1 MHTHIYT
8 HTYTHTHTHT
18 HTYIY
23 VYIFIYIYIFIYMY
37 VFIQSSPNLKVFLSQ
52 VENEL
57 FSIAD
62 VLNEHKRHSNI
73 SKEE

>member
-1 MHTHIYT
+1 MHTHI
-8 HTYTHTHTHT
+8 HTHTHTHT

-23 VYIFIYIYIFIYMY
+23 MYIYLYIFIYVFIYMY

-62 VLNEHKRHSNI
+62 VLNEHKRHSNL

>member
-1 MHTHIYT
+1 MPFYLEMSKNITKQRDIYDT
-8 HTYTHTHTHT
+8 
-18 HTYIY
+18 
-23 VYIFIYIYIFIYMY
+23 VIFRFLQIFYELY

-62 VLNEHKRHSNI
+62 VLNENKRHSNL
-73 SKEE
+73 SKKE

>member
-1 MHTHIYT
+1 
-8 HTYTHTHTHT
+8 
-18 HTYIY
+18 
-23 VYIFIYIYIFIYMY
+23 MY

-62 VLNEHKRHSNI
+62 VLKSIKDTQIFLKKNRS
-73 SKEE
+73 

>member
-1 MHTHIYT
+1 M
-8 HTYTHTHTHT
+8 
-18 HTYIY
+18 YIY
-23 VYIFIYIYIFIYMY
+23 LYIYIYIFIYMY